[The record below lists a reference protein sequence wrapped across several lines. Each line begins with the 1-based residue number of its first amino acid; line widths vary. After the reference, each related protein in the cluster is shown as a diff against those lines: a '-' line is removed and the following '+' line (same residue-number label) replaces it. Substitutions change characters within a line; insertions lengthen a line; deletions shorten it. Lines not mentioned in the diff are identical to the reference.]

1 MKAAASWLCLAA
13 LALTA
18 PALAD
23 PRQDGGRGGGPS
35 YQGGH
40 DWRGGGGG
48 GGRGD
53 GGGRGEG
60 GGRFDRG
67 GGRWGDGAPGQGPG
81 GPRGGRYDE
90 GPPDGGRGGRF
101 PGEGGL
107 YAEPPRQPAN
117 SLGRDWRNQQN
128 DVRQGVRSGH
138 LKSLSE
144 VLPELRR
151 RTPGRQLDTGME
163 SGADGRPTYR
173 VRWAAENGRRMD
185 FIVDART
192 GAILSVEGQ

>member
-1 MKAAASWLCLAA
+1 MKAAASLLCLAA

-23 PRQDGGRGGGPS
+23 PRHDGGGHGGGG

-40 DWRGGGGG
+40 DWRGGPGGGRGEPG

-53 GGGRGEG
+53 GGGR
-60 GGRFDRG
+60 
-67 GGRWGDGAPGQGPG
+67 WGDGGQGPG
-81 GPRGGRYDE
+81 GQRGGRGGRYDE
-90 GPPDGGRGGRF
+90 GPPPDSGRGGGRF
-101 PGEGGL
+101 PGGDGAI
-107 YAEPPRQPAN
+107 YAEPPHRPAN

-128 DVRQGVRSGH
+128 DVRQGVRSGQ

-151 RTPGRQLDTGME
+151 RAPGRQLDTGME
-163 SGADGRPTYR
+163 SWGDGRPTYR